1 MKKDFLILGKS
12 PSQRLDD
19 TAIIAKAEYSVNFTK
34 QGKKFCL
41 CLQCNESNSYL
52 FVHATKT
59 YQFQTKVSEVLHIL
73 CDSEIFQKIVQLT
86 I

>member
-52 FVHATKT
+52 FFHATKT

-73 CDSEIFQKIVQLT
+73 CVSEIFQKIVQ
-86 I
+86 